1 MEIKISG
8 NLNFFLQPIITK
20 FFSIAEPITA
30 KQMSSDRMRKMLT
43 ERVYLNLGWSSIQI
57 FLATLHICV
66 ICATGLKTNE
76 ETRKIINTVLAI
88 VPDANAD
95 LDRFQVGDDFKV

>member
-1 MEIKISG
+1 
-8 NLNFFLQPIITK
+8 
-20 FFSIAEPITA
+20 
-30 KQMSSDRMRKMLT
+30 MRKLLT

-57 FLATLHICV
+57 FLAILHICV

-88 VPDANAD
+88 VPDEKAD
-95 LDRFQVGDDFKV
+95 LDRFQISCFVHKMQFQPMFGMTVRSF